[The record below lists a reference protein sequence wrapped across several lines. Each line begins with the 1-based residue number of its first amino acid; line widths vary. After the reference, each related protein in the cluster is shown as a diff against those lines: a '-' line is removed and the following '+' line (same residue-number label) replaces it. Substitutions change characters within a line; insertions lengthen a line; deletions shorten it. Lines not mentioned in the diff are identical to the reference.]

1 MSCSNKILFA
11 QKSQYFYPLFDAHD
25 ILLFSKISIDFSNRF
40 LYNISIKYYIRCEL
54 MKILKNSRATDVNE
68 KLTPREYIAYSSSTA
83 VSRIGT
89 AMSGFFG
96 GLVAS
101 TFLGLS
107 ESAFATYSTIIF
119 ILGFWD
125 IANDVIVASFLDKN
139 RKTFGKWG
147 RFKPWLMFMLIPC
160 NLVLILQT
168 LPIKDF
174 FPGAG
179 DTLKVAYLVLLYFLN
194 DAFGTFY
201 NAALTALNARR
212 TTNNLERGYI
222 AAIDSILGSAIGS
235 CGTYIAAFLPFLLP
249 NMSDAERYFW
259 GYSVV
264 TLAAIP
270 LSVWNIIETKERIT
284 DPPIEYVPKLREVY
298 KTIIHNKPLMLY
310 MVSEILGYGFS
321 IGYGFM
327 TYAFIACFSTER
339 FEIVFFRDTFL
350 EFTYTY
356 NDGNY
361 AALLSFASLASFVTT
376 GISLFLAP
384 IIRKWVDDK
393 LLYIGMKLGSGICYT
408 AMFLSIYPY
417 EEHEPQEIFINVVFW
432 YALHGLTT
440 GFYNTI
446 PGLIQMAA
454 YDYGEYTFGERNE
467 ATVSAVKG
475 TLSRILGNC
484 TNFITNLFL
493 IYVGYKEF
501 AETPELMPMEAK
513 SGLLYLFA
521 LGPAIFSFIAIIPMF
536 FYKLS
541 GKKHKEIVEALESGR
556 QHNLDEINDT
566 FSEAQ

>member
-1 MSCSNKILFA
+1 MFFLSR
-11 QKSQYFYPLFDAHD
+11 YR
-25 ILLFSKISIDFSNRF
+25 IDFGNVVV
-40 LYNISIKYYIRCEL
+40 YNVAVESLHKVCEYMRRIR
-54 MKILKNSRATDVNE
+54 NSCATDVNE
-68 KLTPREYIAYSSSTA
+68 RLTFKEYAAYSSSTA
-83 VSRIGT
+83 VSKIST

-107 ESAFATYSTIIF
+107 EDAFATYSTIIF

-125 IANDVIVASFLDKN
+125 IANDVIVASFLDRN
-139 RKTFGKWG
+139 RRSFGRWG
-147 RFKPWLMFMLIPC
+147 RFKPWIMIMLIPC
-160 NLVLILQT
+160 NIILILQT

-174 FPGAG
+174 FPNVG
-179 DTLKVAYLVLLYFLN
+179 DTFKVVYLVLLYFLN
-194 DAFGTFY
+194 DACSTFY

-212 TTNNLERGYI
+212 TTNNMERGYI

-235 CGTYIAAFLPFLLP
+235 TGTYIAAFLPFILP
-249 NMSDAERYFW
+249 NMSEAERYFW

-264 TLAAIP
+264 TLASVPLAI
-270 LSVWNIIETKERIT
+270 WNIIVTKERIT
-284 DPPIEYVPKLREVY
+284 DPPKRHVPRLRDVY
-298 KTIIHNKPLMLY
+298 KTIIKNKPLMLY
-310 MVSEILGYGFS
+310 MLSEILGYGFS

-327 TYAFIACFSTER
+327 TYAFIACFSAEK
-339 FEIVFFRDTFL
+339 FELVFFRDTFL

-384 IIRKWVDDK
+384 IIRKWVDDR

-408 AMFLSIYPY
+408 AMFFSIYPY

-446 PGLIQMAA
+446 PNLIQMAA

-467 ATVSAVKG
+467 ATVSAVKN

-493 IYVGYKEF
+493 IYVGYTQY
-501 AETPELMPMEAK
+501 AETPELMPVEAK

-521 LGPAIFSFIAIIPMF
+521 LGPAIFSFIAIIPMI

-541 GKKHKEIVEALESGR
+541 GKKHKEIVSALENGR
-556 QHNLDEINDT
+556 QHNLDHIN
-566 FSEAQ
+566 EVI